1 MKELAYLNKYLIR
14 YKGLLLLGI
23 FFTILSNIF
32 GIIPAQIVRHSLELV
47 EANVDQY
54 FLFKNSGI
62 QTFTY
67 KSLTFGISV
76 LGGLIILMA
85 IVKGI
90 FLFAVRQTIIV
101 MSRHVEYDLK
111 NDIYAHYQTLPLAFF
126 KRNTTGDLMA
136 RITEDVSKVRMYI
149 GPAIMYLLN
158 MFVLVVL
165 VVSYMFSVNA
175 RLTWYVL
182 IPLPLLS
189 LSIFIVSSIINKRSE
204 RIQKSLANLSTNAQ
218 ETYSGIRVIKSFAAE
233 DDFYRQ
239 FEKESLKYQYES
251 LKLARVDSLF
261 HPLMIFLIGLST
273 IICVYIGG
281 QEIMSGKIT
290 MGVIAEFVI
299 YVNMLTWPM
308 AALGW
313 TSGQIQRAAA
323 SQKRINEFL
332 KTKNDIVSEEDIAMN
347 VKGDIRF
354 DNVTFVYPD
363 TGIKAL
369 NEVSIDIKAG
379 ESVAIIG
386 TTASGKSTL
395 ANVLLRLFDIQSGTI
410 SIDGIDLRKL
420 DISNYRSQ
428 IGYVPQE
435 VFLFSDS
442 INNNIKFGKEEASD
456 DEVIRAAQN
465 AEVYK
470 NIMDFPEGFNTKVGE
485 RGITLSGGQKQR
497 VSIARA
503 IVREPKIL
511 ILDDS
516 LSAVDTVTEN
526 NILNN
531 LKAVMKDKTTIL
543 ISHRISNARLAD
555 KIILMDEGRIVD
567 IGTHDELLMRGGLY
581 AEIYEKQDAQVLES

>member
-1 MKELAYLNKYLIR
+1 MRELAHLNKYL
-14 YKGLLLLGI
+14 YKYRGLLLLGI
-23 FFTILSNIF
+23 LFTVLSNLF
-32 GIIPAQIVRHSLELV
+32 GVIPAQIVRHALELV
-47 EANVDQY
+47 EMNVDHY
-54 FLFKNSGI
+54 FLFRHSGF
-62 QTFTY
+62 QTITY
-67 KSLTFGISV
+67 KTLTFGITV

-101 MSRHVEYDLK
+101 MSRHIEYDLK
-111 NDIYAHYQTLPLAFF
+111 NEIYGHYQTLPLAFF
-126 KRNTTGDLMA
+126 KQNSTGDLMA
-136 RITEDVSKVRMYI
+136 RISEDVSKVRMYL

-189 LSIFIVSSIINKRSE
+189 LSIFIVSSVINRRSE

-233 DDFYRQ
+233 DKFYEQ
-239 FEKESLKYQYES
+239 FETESLKYQFES
-251 LKLARVDSLF
+251 LKLARVDSMF

-273 IICVYIGG
+273 IICVYVGG
-281 QEIMSGKIT
+281 QEVMAGKIS
-290 MGVIAEFVI
+290 MGVIAEFVM
-299 YVNMLTWPM
+299 YVYMLTWPM

-332 KTKNDIVSEEDIAMN
+332 KIQNDIVSTENLKVDLKGELRFEN
-347 VKGDIRF
+347 VSF
-354 DNVTFVYPD
+354 TYPD

-369 NEVSIDIKAG
+369 DKVSFHVRPG
-379 ESVAIIG
+379 ERVAIIG
-386 TTASGKSTL
+386 TTGSGKSTL
-395 ANVLLRLFDIQSGTI
+395 ANLLLRLYDVQEGVIYV
-410 SIDGIDLRKL
+410 DGLPLNSL
-420 DISNYRSQ
+420 DISYYRSQ
-428 IGYVPQE
+428 LGYVTQE
-435 VFLFSDS
+435 VFLFSDT
-442 INNNIKFGKEEASD
+442 ITNNVRFGQDEAT
-456 DEVIRAAQN
+456 DEDVIQATKD
-465 AEVYK
+465 AEVYQ
-470 NIMDFPEGFNTKVGE
+470 NIMGFPEGFNTKVGE

-503 IVREPKIL
+503 LIRKPQIL

-526 NILNN
+526 KILQH
-531 LKAVMKDKTTIL
+531 LKRVGKTTIL
-543 ISHRISNARLAD
+543 VSHRVSNARMAD
-555 KIILMDEGRIVD
+555 KIILMDEGRLVD
-567 IGTHDELLMRGGLY
+567 VGSHDELLKRGGLY
-581 AEIYEKQDAQVLES
+581 VELYESQMNESGVMP

>member
-1 MKELAYLNKYLIR
+1 MRELAHLNKYL
-14 YKGLLLLGI
+14 YKYRGLLLLGI
-23 FFTILSNIF
+23 LFTVLSNLF
-32 GIIPAQIVRHSLELV
+32 GVIPAQIVRHALELV
-47 EANVDQY
+47 EMNVDHY
-54 FLFKNSGI
+54 FLFRHSGF
-62 QTFTY
+62 QTITY
-67 KSLTFGISV
+67 KTLTFGITV

-101 MSRHVEYDLK
+101 MSRHIEYDLK
-111 NDIYAHYQTLPLAFF
+111 NEIYGHYQTLPLAFF
-126 KRNTTGDLMA
+126 KQNSTGDLMA
-136 RITEDVSKVRMYI
+136 RISEDVSKVRMYL

-189 LSIFIVSSIINKRSE
+189 LSIFIVSSVINRRSE

-233 DDFYRQ
+233 DKFYEQ
-239 FEKESLKYQYES
+239 FETESLKYQFES
-251 LKLARVDSLF
+251 LKLARVDSMF

-273 IICVYIGG
+273 IICVYVGG
-281 QEIMSGKIT
+281 QEVMAGKIS
-290 MGVIAEFVI
+290 MGVIAEFVM
-299 YVNMLTWPM
+299 YVYMLTWPM

-332 KTKNDIVSEEDIAMN
+332 KIQNDIVSTENLKVDLKGELRFEN
-347 VKGDIRF
+347 VSF
-354 DNVTFVYPD
+354 TYPD

-369 NEVSIDIKAG
+369 DKVSFHVRPG
-379 ESVAIIG
+379 ERVAIIG
-386 TTASGKSTL
+386 TTGSGKSTL
-395 ANVLLRLFDIQSGTI
+395 ANLLLRLYDVQEGVIYV
-410 SIDGIDLRKL
+410 DGLPLNSL
-420 DISNYRSQ
+420 DISYYRSQ
-428 IGYVPQE
+428 LGYVTQE
-435 VFLFSDS
+435 VFLFSDT
-442 INNNIKFGKEEASD
+442 ITNNVRFGQDEAT
-456 DEVIRAAQN
+456 DEDVIQATKD
-465 AEVYK
+465 AEVYQ
-470 NIMDFPEGFNTKVGE
+470 NIMGFPEGFNTKVGE

-503 IVREPKIL
+503 LIRKPQIL

-526 NILNN
+526 KILQH
-531 LKAVMKDKTTIL
+531 LKRVGKTTIL
-543 ISHRISNARLAD
+543 VSHRVSNARMAD
-555 KIILMDEGRIVD
+555 KIILMDEGRLVD
-567 IGTHDELLMRGGLY
+567 VGSHEELLKRGGLY
-581 AEIYEKQDAQVLES
+581 VELYESQMNESGVMP